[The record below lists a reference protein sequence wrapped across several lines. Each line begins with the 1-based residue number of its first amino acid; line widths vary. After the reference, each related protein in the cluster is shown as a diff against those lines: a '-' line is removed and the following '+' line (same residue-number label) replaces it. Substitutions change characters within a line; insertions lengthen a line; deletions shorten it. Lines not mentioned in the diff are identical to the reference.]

1 MPDISIEIGGR
12 SFAIACE
19 PGEEPQARAAA
30 ELLNTQAK
38 TLQDALGRLPESRM
52 LLMAGLM
59 LADMQKEMEW
69 KAKDASERVADME
82 SRLRKAESKAAA
94 LAADLELHAKK
105 PSEPKPSASPAGL
118 FDSVEL
124 PNAMRLLESTAK
136 RLEKLTTD

>member
-1 MPDISIEIGGR
+1 MPDISIDIGGR

-30 ELLNTQAK
+30 ELLNAQAK
-38 TLQDALGRLPESRM
+38 TLQAALGRLPESRM

-59 LADMQKEMEW
+59 LADLQKELEW

-82 SRLRKAESKAAA
+82 TRLRKAESKAAA
-94 LAADLELHAKK
+94 LAADLELQARKA
-105 PSEPKPSASPAGL
+105 PSAEPSAAPASL

-124 PNAMRLLESTAK
+124 PDAMKLLESTAK
-136 RLEKLTTD
+136 RLEKLVAD

>member
-1 MPDISIEIGGR
+1 MPDISIDIGGR

-30 ELLNTQAK
+30 ELLNAQAK
-38 TLQDALGRLPESRM
+38 TLQAALGRLPESRM

-59 LADMQKEMEW
+59 LADLQKELDW
-69 KAKDASERVADME
+69 KANDAAERLASME

-94 LAADLELHAKK
+94 LAAELEHQ
-105 PSEPKPSASPAGL
+105 PKAAAPAEVPKAVGL

-124 PNAMRLLESTAK
+124 PAALSLLEATAK
-136 RLEKLTTD
+136 RLEKLTAD

>member
-12 SFAIACE
+12 SFAIFCE

-30 ELLNTQAK
+30 ELLNEQAK
-38 TLQDALGRLPESRM
+38 TLQTALGRLPESRM

-59 LADMQKEMEW
+59 LADLQKELDW

-82 SRLRKAESKAAA
+82 TRLRKAESKAAA
-94 LAADLELHAKK
+94 LAADLELQAKK
-105 PSEPKPSASPAGL
+105 SPATEPSAAPASL

-124 PNAMRLLESTAK
+124 PDAMKLLESTAR
-136 RLEKLTTD
+136 RLEKLTAD